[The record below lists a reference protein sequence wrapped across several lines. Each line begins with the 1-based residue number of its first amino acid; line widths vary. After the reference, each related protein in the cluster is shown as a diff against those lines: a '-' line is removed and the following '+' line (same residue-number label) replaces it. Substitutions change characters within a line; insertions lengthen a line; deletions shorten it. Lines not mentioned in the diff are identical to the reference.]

1 MSQWPGSKNELTT
14 IVLLSGS
21 QRNNDV
27 NNFIWKGV
35 NQARSKSLEEWNKF
49 ESGYLGCNGS

>member
-14 IVLLSGS
+14 IALLSGS

-27 NNFIWKGV
+27 NNFIRKGV
-35 NQARSKSLEEWNKF
+35 NQVMSKSLEEWNTF
-49 ESGYLGCNGS
+49 ESGYMGCNGS